1 MISCSCGP
9 GEIGVLGKCQ
19 LRRRG
24 RARTEGRSG
33 TPVTGAACL
42 CSARPVGPGCPSSA
56 LGLWRKSVLQRQAT
70 NVQIP
75 RWLLSPAVTWGV
87 TGGEGGALSV
97 PLLGWSSQ
105 TRALGEVTGRGG
117 SIIVAAPPAPPRP
130 PGLAVSA
137 PGGSRLTW
145 GLPWG
150 FWAQRLRG
158 EFTDTCGRCCN
169 IFPFQKPGSRLCHFH
184 LCAAEGI
191 FANTARVAATA
202 GPRAHGCYFGD
213 SQVYVWIITGLSTHG
228 EKEES
233 PPLPP
238 TPLPQEG
245 SCAKAG
251 SGQGPVLPLQ
261 TPSIVSPF
269 PAPAPQA

>member
-1 MISCSCGP
+1 MESASSDEGARLGP
-9 GEIGVLGKCQ
+9 KAGLGLQ
-19 LRRRG
+19 SREQP
-24 RARTEGRSG
+24 AS
-33 TPVTGAACL
+33 VAHA
-42 CSARPVGPGCPSSA
+42 PVGPGCPSSA

-75 RWLLSPAVTWGV
+75 RLLLSPAVTWGV
-87 TGGEGGALSV
+87 TWGEGGALSV
-97 PLLGWSSQ
+97 PLLGWSSR

-117 SIIVAAPPAPPRP
+117 SIIVATPPTPPRP

-150 FWAQRLRG
+150 SWAQRLRG

-202 GPRAHGCYFGD
+202 VPAHTAAILGTRRCTYGSLQACRLTGRRKRAPPSANPLAPGGFLRQGWVWTRPCAPVANTQHRFSIPR
-213 SQVYVWIITGLSTHG
+213 
-228 EKEES
+228 
-233 PPLPP
+233 PR
-238 TPLPQEG
+238 
-245 SCAKAG
+245 
-251 SGQGPVLPLQ
+251 
-261 TPSIVSPF
+261 
-269 PAPAPQA
+269 PQA